1 MQPPTPESP
10 DSAPPGPGR
19 GWRGR
24 WRGRYVPVSRRGP
37 PGAVSKGREL
47 SVFAERHGCRILISI
62 LFIYTVRE
70 QTTIDGRNYLYHRTG
85 RSTESACDSE
95 TRHSTLYNQHV
106 QAAGTC
112 IYQHVTRQSP
122 VVARAPGHRDQ
133 RTCQPGRRPAPQTPG
148 PQTPTACQG
157 APSART
163 IGGGRW
169 SRLSRAASACCF
181 LGL

>member
-1 MQPPTPESP
+1 MNAHSNGSRDARES
-10 DSAPPGPGR
+10 AR
-19 GWRGR
+19 ARE
-24 WRGRYVPVSRRGP
+24 RRE
-37 PGAVSKGREL
+37 AR
-47 SVFAERHGCRILISI
+47 ACCERIQFVIAIPHFNFN
-62 LFIYTVRE
+62 LFIYTR
-70 QTTIDGRNYLYHRTG
+70 TDNYRRTKLSLYHRTG

-112 IYQHVTRQSP
+112 IYHHVTRQSP
-122 VVARAPGHRDQ
+122 VAAHAPGHRDQ
-133 RTCQPGRRPAPQTPG
+133 RTCQPGRRPAPQTPA

-157 APSART
+157 DPSART

-169 SRLSRAASACCF
+169 SRLSRAASVCCF